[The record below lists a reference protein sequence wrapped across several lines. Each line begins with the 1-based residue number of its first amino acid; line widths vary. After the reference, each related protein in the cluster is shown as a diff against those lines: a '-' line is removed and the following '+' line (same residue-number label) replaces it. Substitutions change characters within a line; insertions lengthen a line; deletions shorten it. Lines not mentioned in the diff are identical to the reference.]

1 MRVNDKTKSKV
12 IWQIDNNLNKVKGT
26 IYEKELKMMRSKYI
40 YKDIDTEQLVKD
52 VKYLKCIKQL

>member
-40 YKDIDTEQLVKD
+40 YKDIDTEQLIKD

>member
-12 IWQIDNNLNKVKGT
+12 IWQIDKNLNKVKGT

-40 YKDIDTEQLVKD
+40 YKDIDTEQLIKD